1 MLVKQWLESEQ
12 QSLAEADEAVGVA
25 EAELAEN
32 DVIVK

>member
-12 QSLAEADEAVGVA
+12 ESLAEADEAVGVA